1 MNDVVAGLHPFHLPR
16 LNVRWLKRLVPLVL
30 LGLAVHLLIPQ
41 ITGFSSTWQTL
52 RALKWWL
59 VAVAFVMQSGSYAGS
74 GILLHGL
81 DRLGGGRLN
90 VIRGMMI
97 TLASG
102 GIGLV
107 AAGIIGSSAAT
118 YSWLHGAGDDGQ
130 GAGLAATLKPV
141 FNNALL
147 LVVAVF
153 ASIHL
158 LILGDLSTPEA
169 IGFATIVAI
178 LATIIGGLLWGATH
192 PTQLHRRLSSARHR
206 WARLRRSTSTDDMD
220 ERVQNDVNK
229 LQNAWILLRTGGWK
243 QPLVGAAINTV
254 FDAASLYVLFIAAG
268 DRISVAALLTG
279 YSIALLLGKAA
290 FLPGGVGVV
299 EATMLTIFTSL
310 GAEHPAAVVAVLA
323 YRLLSFWIPALLGLP
338 LAVFLQRTTPKLL
351 QSK

>member
-1 MNDVVAGLHPFHLPR
+1 
-16 LNVRWLKRLVPLVL
+16 
-30 LGLAVHLLIPQ
+30 
-41 ITGFSSTWQTL
+41 
-52 RALKWWL
+52 
-59 VAVAFVMQSGSYAGS
+59 
-74 GILLHGL
+74 
-81 DRLGGGRLN
+81 
-90 VIRGMMI
+90 
-97 TLASG
+97 
-102 GIGLV
+102 
-107 AAGIIGSSAAT
+107 
-118 YSWLHGAGDDGQ
+118 
-130 GAGLAATLKPV
+130 
-141 FNNALL
+141 
-147 LVVAVF
+147 
-153 ASIHL
+153 
-158 LILGDLSTPEA
+158 
-169 IGFATIVAI
+169 
-178 LATIIGGLLWGATH
+178 
-192 PTQLHRRLSSARHR
+192 
-206 WARLRRSTSTDDMD
+206 MD